1 MVELESIGQFE
12 DTSQTGPVGALV
24 SRTVETVKVYTRHKC
39 TCPKRDRPD
48 WARCNCVK
56 WLYVYCD
63 GKCKLTSA
71 KTRSW
76 ERAEQKAREL
86 RDSFD
91 PTKQLQRQLEARINV
106 RNAQVEIALAVEQFS
121 KEVARLNREEA
132 IHTSCPKRSMS

>member
-1 MVELESIGQFE
+1 MVELESTGE
-12 DTSQTGPVGALV
+12 GEHASQTGPVGALV
-24 SRTVETVKVYTRHKC
+24 GRTVETVKVYTRHKR

-56 WLYVYCD
+56 WLYVYRD

-91 PTKQLQRQLEARINV
+91 VTKQLQRQLEAQN
-106 RNAQVEIALAVEQFS
+106 
-121 KEVARLNREEA
+121 
-132 IHTSCPKRSMS
+132 KRTHRTGGDRACGRTIL